1 MYVCRTFE
9 STMTKVG
16 PPVGEGECDM
26 MPHPSLFAE
35 PSMPRARRGRARN
48 VRQSVSEDTYMVC
61 GVVIASWLDPGEC
74 NGMNREN
81 GENNE
86 YNNY

>member
-9 STMTKVG
+9 STVTIVD

-35 PSMPRARRGRARN
+35 PSMPRARRGRDGLWSGDCFMAGSGK
-48 VRQSVSEDTYMVC
+48 VK
-61 GVVIASWLDPGEC
+61 W
-74 NGMNREN
+74 
-81 GENNE
+81 NE
-86 YNNY
+86 

>member
-9 STMTKVG
+9 STVTTVD

-48 VRQSVSEDTYMVC
+48 VRQSMGGDTYMVC
-61 GVVIASWLDPGEC
+61 EVVTASWRDPGKW
-74 NGMNREN
+74 NGMNRERR
-81 GENNE
+81 ERRV
-86 YNNY
+86 

>member
-1 MYVCRTFE
+1 MI
-9 STMTKVG
+9 KVG
-16 PPVGEGECDM
+16 LFVGEGECDM
-26 MPHPSLFAE
+26 MLYLSLFVE
-35 PSMPRARRGRARN
+35 FFMLRVRRGWVRN
-48 VRQSVSEDTYMVC
+48 VRQSVSEDIYMVC
-61 GVVIASWLDPGEC
+61 GVVIVLWLDLGEC

>member
-9 STMTKVG
+9 STVTTVD

-48 VRQSVSEDTYMVC
+48 VRQSMGGDTYMVC
-61 GVVIASWLDPGEC
+61 EVATASWRDLGKW
-74 NGMNREN
+74 NGMNRERR
-81 GENNE
+81 ERRV
-86 YNNY
+86 